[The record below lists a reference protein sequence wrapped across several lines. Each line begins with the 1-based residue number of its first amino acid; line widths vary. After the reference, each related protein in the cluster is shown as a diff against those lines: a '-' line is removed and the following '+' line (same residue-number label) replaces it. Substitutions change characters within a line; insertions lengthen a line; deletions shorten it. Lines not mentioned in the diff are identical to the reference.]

1 MTRVNTPLVFEK
13 ATCYAIYAL
22 DVGLE
27 IDIERCAHLIASEK
41 LNGSLR
47 ANRRSPRFFDYHPAP
62 LRVTQDI
69 APLSVGGCTTQS
81 VVDVVL
87 YDFGGVAVTYA
98 LPFHG
103 TAERVRQL
111 SNALNESDV
120 LLKDAHARVEA
131 LVKAIRP
138 AVVRP
143 HVADLVEDYVIFQ
156 AEVVQAGCVVDE
168 LPVQYASDLAQILRA
183 ESHPLSD
190 EEIKDA
196 LACAISYSPED
207 LTLIDWYGAL
217 IFDRQ
222 ADDVR
227 AVLEFA
233 NLELLE
239 LRLLDRQL
247 DNSLEEAYD
256 VISERNWLTM
266 LGLSR
271 TAHLVRV
278 GHMEVDGAILFE
290 RVSNAIKLLGDQY
303 LARVYRL
310 VAQRFHLSEWNSAI
324 LRKLDT
330 IESLYH
336 KINDR
341 NASRRLELLEWIIIL
356 LIAFDIVRSF
366 IKK

>member
-1 MTRVNTPLVFEK
+1 MTRIDVPLVFEK
-13 ATCYAIYAL
+13 AVCYVIYAF

-27 IDIERCAHLIASEK
+27 IDIDRCARLIASEK
-41 LNGSLR
+41 MNGQLR
-47 ANRRSPRFFDYHPAP
+47 ANRRYPRFFDYHPAP
-62 LRVTQDI
+62 LRVTQEI
-69 APLSVGGCTTQS
+69 SALTVGAFSSQS
-81 VVDVVL
+81 AVDVTL

-98 LPFHG
+98 IPFQG
-103 TAERVRQL
+103 PADRAQQL
-111 SNALNESDV
+111 SNTLNESDV
-120 LLKDAHARVEA
+120 LLKDARSRVEA
-131 LVKAIRP
+131 LVHLIQA
-138 AVVRP
+138 AVARP
-143 HVADLVEDYVIFQ
+143 HVADVVEDYVIFQ
-156 AEVVQAGCVVDE
+156 AEEVHAGCIVDE
-168 LPVQYASDLAQILRA
+168 LPVRYAGELARILRA
-183 ESHPLSD
+183 EPNPLSD

-196 LACAISYSPED
+196 LACAISYSPDD

-256 VISERNWLTM
+256 VISERNWLTV

-271 TAHLVRV
+271 SAHLARI
-278 GHMEVDGAILFE
+278 GHLEVDGAILFE

-310 VAQRFHLSEWNSAI
+310 VAQRFHLGEWNSAI

-330 IESLYH
+330 IESLYQ
-336 KINDR
+336 KLNDR

-356 LIAFDIVRSF
+356 LIAFEIVWSL

>member
-1 MTRVNTPLVFEK
+1 MTRLDIPMIFEK
-13 ATCYAIYAL
+13 AMCYALYAF

-27 IDIERCAHLIASEK
+27 IDIERCNRLVAADK
-41 LNGSLR
+41 FTGNLR
-47 ANRRSPRFFDYHPAP
+47 ANRRSPRFFDYQPAP
-62 LRVTQDI
+62 LRVIQEI
-69 APLSVGGCTTQS
+69 APLAVGTWTTLS
-81 VVDVVL
+81 TVDVVL
-87 YDFGGVAVTYA
+87 YDFGGIAVTYGIPFQGAASDAQHLSRA
-98 LPFHG
+98 LD
-103 TAERVRQL
+103 
-111 SNALNESDV
+111 ESET
-120 LLKDAHARVEA
+120 LLKDARERVRA
-131 LVKAIRP
+131 LVESIRP
-138 AVVRP
+138 VVARP
-143 HVADLVEDYVIFQ
+143 HVADVVEDYVIFQ
-156 AEVVQAGCVVDE
+156 VEKIKAGCVVDE
-168 LPVQYASDLAQILRA
+168 LPVRYAADLARILRA
-183 ESHPLSD
+183 ESAPLS
-190 EEIKDA
+190 EQEIKDA
-196 LACAISYSPED
+196 LACAISYAPED

-217 IFDRQ
+217 IFDQQ

-247 DNSLEEAYD
+247 DKSLEDAYD
-256 VISERNWLTM
+256 IVSERNWWSL

-271 TAHLVRV
+271 AAHLTRV
-278 GHMEVDGAILFE
+278 GQLEVDGAILFE

-310 VAQRFHLSEWNSAI
+310 VGQRFHLSEWNSAI

-330 IESLYH
+330 IESLYQ

-356 LIAFDIVRSF
+356 LIAFEVVWSL

>member
-1 MTRVNTPLVFEK
+1 MTRLEIPLIFEK
-13 ATCYAIYAL
+13 ATCYVLYAF

-27 IDIERCAHLIASEK
+27 INIERCAELIASER
-41 LNGSLR
+41 LDGNLR

-62 LRVTQDI
+62 LRVTQEISPVHIGDF
-69 APLSVGGCTTQS
+69 TTS
-81 VVDVVL
+81 GTVDLVL

-98 LPFHG
+98 IPFQG
-103 TAERVRQL
+103 AVERAQQL
-111 SNALNESDV
+111 SVLLNETDA
-120 LLKDAHARVEA
+120 LLKDARGRVES
-131 LVKAIRP
+131 LVG
-138 AVVRP
+138 AVRTVIARP
-143 HVADLVEDYVIFQ
+143 HVGDMVEDYVIIQ
-156 AEVVQAGCVVDE
+156 AEQVKAGCVVDE
-168 LPVQYASDLAQILRA
+168 LPVRYASELARVLRA
-183 ESHPLSD
+183 ESALLSD

-222 ADDVR
+222 AEDVR

-247 DNSLEEAYD
+247 DNSLEETYD
-256 VISERNWLTM
+256 IVSERNWLTA

-271 TAHLVRV
+271 SAHLMRV
-278 GHMEVDGAILFE
+278 GQLEVDGAILFE

-330 IESLYH
+330 IESLYQ

-341 NASRRLELLEWIIIL
+341 NASRRLEVLEWIIIL
-356 LIAFDIVRSF
+356 LIAFEVVWSLVRR
-366 IKK
+366 

>member
-1 MTRVNTPLVFEK
+1 MTRLDVPLVFEK
-13 ATCYAIYAL
+13 ATCFALYAF

-27 IDIERCAHLIASEK
+27 IDIERCAQWIASER
-41 LNGSLR
+41 LNGNLR
-47 ANRRSPRFFDYHPAP
+47 ANRRSPRYFDYHPAP
-62 LRVTQDI
+62 LRVTQEVAPIKI
-69 APLSVGGCTTQS
+69 ADFITSATVEL
-81 VVDVVL
+81 VL

-98 LPFHG
+98 IPFQG
-103 TAERVRQL
+103 PVEKAQQL
-111 SNALNESDV
+111 SNTLDASDV
-120 LLKDAHARVEA
+120 LLKDARQRVET
-131 LVKAIRP
+131 LVAAIR
-138 AVVRP
+138 AVVARP
-143 HVADLVEDYVIFQ
+143 HVADMVEDYVIIQ
-156 AEVVQAGCVVDE
+156 AEQVKAGCVVDE
-168 LPVQYASDLAQILRA
+168 LPVRYAGELARVLRA
-183 ESHPLSD
+183 EPESLSD

-217 IFDRQ
+217 IFDQ
-222 ADDVR
+222 HADDVR

-239 LRLLDRQL
+239 LRLLDHQL
-247 DNSLEEAYD
+247 DDSLEDAYD
-256 VISERNWLTM
+256 VISERNWLTA

-271 TAHLVRV
+271 SAHLARV
-278 GHMEVDGAILFE
+278 GHLEVDGAILFE

-330 IESLYH
+330 IESLYK

-341 NASRRLELLEWIIIL
+341 NANRRLELLEWIIII
-356 LIAFDIVRSF
+356 LIAFEIVWSL
-366 IKK
+366 IKP